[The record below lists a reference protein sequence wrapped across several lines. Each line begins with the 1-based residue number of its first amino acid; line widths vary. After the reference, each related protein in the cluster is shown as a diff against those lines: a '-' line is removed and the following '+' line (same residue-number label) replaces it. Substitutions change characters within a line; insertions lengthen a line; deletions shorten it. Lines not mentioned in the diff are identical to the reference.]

1 MTDTHA
7 VAAQQ
12 KHPLVVLRERL
23 EARSGEIKAALPGIP
38 PERFIRAV
46 VTAAQINPDI
56 LTCQFASVWL
66 ACMRACR
73 DGLLPDG
80 VEGAI
85 VAYKEKATWIPMYRG
100 LLRKFQESGQ
110 YKWVTANVVFE
121 GEPFEHWIDEY
132 GEHLKHVPDEIFDDR
147 MIRKAYAMASTK
159 DGGIFIAVMPRAE
172 IDKIRR
178 VSRATRE
185 DAPWNMWFSEMAKK
199 TALRRLSKT
208 LPTAPLFEDEEITET
223 EEAPQ
228 LKVATATAASRP
240 SGAAAALDL
249 FAGSPEES
257 SHQPAE
263 SSSATGETGGGGST
277 AAGETARTETADSA
291 ATADVSDTDNDPVLM
306 AKRRGADAKAAG
318 QQRKSLPA
326 EYRTPERQAEA
337 DAWLDGWEGKA

>member
-1 MTDTHA
+1 MTDTNVA
-7 VAAQQ
+7 VHQ

-23 EARSGEIKAALPGIP
+23 EARSSEIKAALPGIP

-46 VTAAQINPDI
+46 ITAAQINPEI
-56 LTCQFASVWL
+56 LACEFSSVWL

-73 DGLLPDG
+73 DGLIPDG

-85 VAYKEKATWIPMYRG
+85 VPYKSKATWIPMYRG
-100 LLRKFQESGQ
+100 LIRRFAESGK
-110 YKWVTANVVFE
+110 YKWITANIVYE
-121 GEPFEHWIDEY
+121 GEEFTHFVDEH
-132 GEHLKHVPDEIFDDR
+132 GEHLRHVPDEIFDDR
-147 MIRKAYAMASTK
+147 MIKKAYAMASTT

-178 VSRATRE
+178 MSRATRE
-185 DAPWNMWFSEMAKK
+185 DAPWAAHFSEMAKK
-199 TALRRLSKT
+199 TVLRRLSKM

-257 SHQPAE
+257 SHQSAE

-291 ATADVSDTDNDPVLM
+291 ATADVSDTDNDPVLA
-306 AKRRGADAKAAG
+306 AKRRGADAKAAS

-337 DAWLDGWEGKA
+337 DAWLDGFDGK